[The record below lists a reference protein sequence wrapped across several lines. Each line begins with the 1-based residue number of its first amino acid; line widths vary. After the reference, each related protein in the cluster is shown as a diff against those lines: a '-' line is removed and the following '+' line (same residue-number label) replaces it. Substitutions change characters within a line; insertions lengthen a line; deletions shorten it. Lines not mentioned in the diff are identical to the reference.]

1 MTNGTSTKVH
11 PSAAQSTN
19 STNISNAT
27 AIAATATNGI
37 SEIGTNGDAS
47 QNVAQQA
54 NSPQYPEP
62 VLCIAPPAD
71 VTIHRPYVNLTDFL
85 NSYSICLNSYEER
98 INATVRGETLCAEH
112 ISNVKD
118 TIKANT
124 KRQRHDSGSEKK
136 SPDTKRTK
144 ATDGEKFESEVI
156 KKSMCS
162 TSQDGM
168 SNTEELPDD
177 RGFGSPTYEQT
188 IFETDD
194 ANHCQLLLNPE
205 SSSADEC
212 ETELNLWNGAKFKF
226 EPSDDLNAALDPIK
240 KEAVDQRAVN
250 KTSKKAENKSQCGM
264 NKKRDLRAAASRESF
279 RPLINEE
286 VVQKIRKGWTIYNV
300 GDMTIGDLYIMFGQ
314 DSKVRLEYKWIAPV
328 QQSEIKTESV
338 KVAQKPDGTTAPFDG
353 KENTEDDG
361 TTINAESVMVANNIN
376 STNDDTGE
384 TKPFNGDVKPKNV
397 LSNKLKQLLLLAGMM
412 EKSKRKTSCACGH
425 YCDRGM
431 NKLKVRQTESA
442 ADQLEGRTVNLII
455 FLLCVNFC
463 RKRTCFH
470 GASFQ
475 IKHIQHRIM
484 TTHCSG
490 SPCCQRVPAIS
501 NHID

>member
-1 MTNGTSTKVH
+1 MIEILNGFFFYSQWDQQMTNGTTTAKLN
-11 PSAAQSTN
+11 QSTVQPTN
-19 STNISNAT
+19 TANISNAT
-27 AIAATATNGI
+27 ATAATSSKVDSSV
-37 SEIGTNGDAS
+37 SENGTNGDVS
-47 QNVAQQA
+47 HNGTQA
-54 NSPQYPEP
+54 HSPQYPEP
-62 VLCIAPPAD
+62 VLCIAPPPD

-118 TIKANT
+118 TIKSNT

-144 ATDGEKFESEVI
+144 APDGEKFESEMM

-177 RGFGSPTYEQT
+177 RGFGSPTYENA

-194 ANHCQLLLNPE
+194 ANCHHLLNPE

-226 EPSDDLNAALDPIK
+226 ETSDDLNSAIDSNK
-240 KEAVDQRAVN
+240 KEATDQRAVN
-250 KTSKKAENKSQCGM
+250 KPSKRAENKAQLGM
-264 NKKRDLRAAASRESF
+264 NKKRELRAAANRESF

-286 VVQKIRKGWTIYNV
+286 VVQKIRKGWTIYNI
-300 GDMTIGDLYIMFGQ
+300 GDMTIGDLYIMFGL
-314 DSKVRLEYKWIAPV
+314 DSKVRLEYKWISPL
-328 QQSEIKTESV
+328 QQSEIKTETA
-338 KVAQKPDGTTAPFDG
+338 KVPQKTDSTAFDG
-353 KENTEDDG
+353 KEGNDDDTAIKTEHLTVSSNTH
-361 TTINAESVMVANNIN
+361 
-376 STNDDTGE
+376 STNDDTTGE
-384 TKPFNGDVKPKNV
+384 SKPFNGDVKAKSS

-425 YCDRGM
+425 YCDRGT
-431 NKLKVRQTESA
+431 NKLKVFQVNQR
-442 ADQLEGRTVNLII
+442 GR
-455 FLLCVNFC
+455 FY
-463 RKRTCFH
+463 
-470 GASFQ
+470 
-475 IKHIQHRIM
+475 
-484 TTHCSG
+484 
-490 SPCCQRVPAIS
+490 
-501 NHID
+501 